1 MAKKSKNSLSTVS
14 CDDWEVRNDLDTL
27 IQAERIE
34 KDPKR
39 MAKVQA
45 LAKQRMLDMAGIA
58 TEGKDNS

>member
-1 MAKKSKNSLSTVS
+1 MAKKGKNSIATVS

-39 MAKVQA
+39 MAKVKA
-45 LAKQRMLDMAGIA
+45 LAKQRMLDMAIVA
-58 TEGKDNS
+58 VEGKDES

>member
-1 MAKKSKNSLSTVS
+1 MPKKSRNSIATVA
-14 CDDWEVRNDLDTL
+14 CDDWETRNDLDTL

-58 TEGKDNS
+58 AEGKDES